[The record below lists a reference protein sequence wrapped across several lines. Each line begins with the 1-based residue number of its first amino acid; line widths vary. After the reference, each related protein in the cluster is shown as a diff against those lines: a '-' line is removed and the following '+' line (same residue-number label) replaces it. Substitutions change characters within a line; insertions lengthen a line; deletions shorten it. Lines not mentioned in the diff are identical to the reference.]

1 MFSVFSILKLYQCKW
16 KEMCS
21 ICSIFKSGT
30 VSRFILPN
38 LNFYYSLIPTG
49 SCLWFL
55 KIWTLS
61 TKVKT
66 EIWSVFA
73 ILKIYQREWNR
84 VKSLFNIPK
93 LLQVIDPYQIMSMV
107 FKNDTAFP
115 FLNLLKKSGKRGD
128 LFVPFLNFINKITT
142 VCSSLYTWA
151 VNKNCMEGF
160 LTERWDVRGMVKWVD
175 QSVRKGENVEK
186 WGV

>member
-1 MFSVFSILKLYQCKW
+1 
-16 KEMCS
+16 
-21 ICSIFKSGT
+21 
-30 VSRFILPN
+30 
-38 LNFYYSLIPTG
+38 LIPTG

-73 ILKIYQREWNR
+73 ILKLYQREWNR

-107 FKNDTAFP
+107 FKNDTEMWSTLY
-115 FLNLLKKSGKRGD
+115 LNHIKKSGKRGD

-142 VCSSLYTWA
+142 TVCSSLYTWT

>member
-21 ICSIFKSGT
+21 ICSIVKSGT

-49 SCLWFL
+49 LCLWFL

-128 LFVPFLNFINKITT
+128 LFVPFLNYINKITT

-160 LTERWDVRGMVKWVD
+160 LTERWDVRGMVK
-175 QSVRKGENVEK
+175 
-186 WGV
+186 